1 MTTEVKDSDQ
11 KQQTVSMLAKHHGDG
26 DAFAQLMEETY
37 ENRFNDEFWR
47 LWDTRIVPGLSTAP
61 LVVDFGT
68 GPGTFVKELA
78 VKNKNFIVYGVECA
92 PYMLNA
98 VGKLPDNAKI
108 IDGDLQDPHLPLE
121 DSSVDVAVSS
131 VVVHEMIQP
140 VRMFK
145 EIQRVLKPGA
155 KFYIYD
161 WVRASLESYLK
172 NSEIDPYD
180 DSISQDVLEDLF
192 VHFIEHNRF
201 SLDDLI
207 FMLKNTNFNILESGQ
222 RNDGQHAWILAE
234 KPN

>member
-1 MTTEVKDSDQ
+1 MTTETKDQ

-37 ENRFNDEFWR
+37 ENRYNDEFWR
-47 LWDTRIVPGLSTAP
+47 LWDTRIIPGLSTAP

-78 VKNKNFIVYGVECA
+78 SKHKNFKVYGVECA
-92 PYMLNA
+92 PYMLGA

-108 IDGDLQDPHLPLE
+108 IDADLQDPHLPLE
-121 DSSVDVAVSS
+121 DSSVDAAVSS

-140 VRMFK
+140 IRMFK
-145 EIQRVLKPGA
+145 EVQRILKPGA

-161 WVRASLESYLK
+161 WVRAPLESYLK
-172 NSEIDPYD
+172 NSEFDPYS
-180 DSISQDVLEDLF
+180 DSINQEVLEDLF

-207 FMLKNTNFNILESGQ
+207 FMLKSTDFNILGSGLK
-222 RNDGQHAWILAE
+222 NDGQHAWILAE